1 MTHEPLNPADDLP
14 MAPPSGAPVQLPPP
28 PKKPIYRK
36 WWFWVLV
43 VVGLLIVVSAFGS
56 GDDSAGTA
64 SDSVSSQP
72 VEPTS
77 LAGSSLKEAIDALR
91 NSGVPKES
99 IQVVGTVTMLSSDA
113 SVYDSTRFAIENTGD
128 EDYQRSQ
135 TICGVR
141 VDGAGTSEEVIVLW
155 SESSCEE
162 GEQRLAEYQ
171 ASAAPAVEE
180 EAVAV
185 EDPSS
190 GDAGMNETPAEVG
203 AEDSPEGFA
212 ILARG
217 DMADLAK
224 DLEDMAIAAAEGGI
238 FRVLGNSVELSF
250 NVAQLE
256 ALTPPET
263 IADDWNSGLA
273 RLSAEVDAISE
284 VLADDGSTEGLIG
297 QIDAAANALVE
308 LSSVVDALESN

>member
-1 MTHEPLNPADDLP
+1 MTHEPVNPADDLP
-14 MAPPSGAPVQLPPP
+14 IAPPTGAPVQLPPP

-36 WWFWVLV
+36 WWFWVLI
-43 VVGLLIVVSAFGS
+43 VVGLLIIISAFGS
-56 GDDSAGTA
+56 GDDPAGTS
-64 SDSVSSQP
+64 SDSVSSEP
-72 VEPTS
+72 VDPTS
-77 LAGSSLKEAIDALR
+77 LAGSSLKDAVDALR
-91 NSGVPKES
+91 NSGVAQES
-99 IQVVGTVTMLSSDA
+99 VQVVGTVTMLSSDA
-113 SVYDSTRFAIENTGD
+113 SVYDSTRFTIENTGD
-128 EDYQRSQ
+128 EDFQRSQ
-135 TICGVR
+135 TICGVL

-171 ASAAPAVEE
+171 ASAASAVEE
-180 EAVAV
+180 QASLDEGSAP
-185 EDPSS
+185 EDAAPTETGSEPS
-190 GDAGMNETPAEVG
+190 AG
-203 AEDSPEGFA
+203 DSPEGFA

-273 RLSAEVDAISE
+273 RLSAEVDAISD
-284 VLADDGSTEGLIG
+284 VLADDGSTEALLG
-297 QIDAAANALVE
+297 QIDAAADALVE